1 MASIVIKD
9 LPESIDLDRQAM
21 TAIFGGA
28 RIRGRQGSVGRT
40 IFRSGRVVNFP
51 YFRTGALARSA
62 PDPTG
67 RK

>member
-40 IFRSGRVVNFP
+40 IFRSDRVVNFP
-51 YFRTGALARSA
+51 AFRTSAVPRSIA
-62 PDPTG
+62 DPSG

>member
-1 MASIVIKD
+1 
-9 LPESIDLDRQAM
+9 M

-40 IFRSGRVVNFP
+40 IFRSDRVVNFP
-51 YFRTGALARSA
+51 AFRTSAVPRSIA
-62 PDPTG
+62 DPSG